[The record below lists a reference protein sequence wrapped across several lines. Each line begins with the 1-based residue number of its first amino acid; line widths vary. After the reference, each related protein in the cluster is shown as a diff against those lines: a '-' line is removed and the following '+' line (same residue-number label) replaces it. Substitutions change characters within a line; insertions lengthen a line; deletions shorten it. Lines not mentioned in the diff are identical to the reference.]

1 VVSQRARAKRS
12 RLFGE
17 PLFTCFS
24 SLPAGVDLGP
34 LVISNSSPV
43 QLRIRGPSLGLVHF
57 ARLFPAQPREFLRRV
72 AESSQTIRTSGPW
85 LAASTLGEEAHDR
98 PEGTWISVVDHGSGT
113 GEIEVALGEPGWYQV
128 RVECE
133 GRATLATELYYFE
146 AGEHELVFDPPE
158 AAELHGRLFA
168 DGAHEFFGLQVAD
181 DNGRPLARVQPI
193 RASGEFR
200 VRELGAGR
208 YRLRFGSLDEL
219 AEGRFRRE
227 IVLDVVPGENPPLE
241 VRF

>member
-1 VVSQRARAKRS
+1 MIRATA
-12 RLFGE
+12 
-17 PLFTCFS
+17 
-24 SLPAGVDLGP
+24 
-34 LVISNSSPV
+34 
-43 QLRIRGPSLGLVHF
+43 
-57 ARLFPAQPREFLRRV
+57 
-72 AESSQTIRTSGPW
+72 PW
-85 LAASTLGEEAHDR
+85 LGASTLGDEPRAR
-98 PEGTWISVVDHGSGT
+98 SEGTWLSVLDHPSGAN
-113 GEIEVALGEPGWYQV
+113 ELEVALGEPGWYQL

-133 GRATLATELYYFE
+133 GRATLATELLYFE

-158 AAELHGRLFA
+158 AAELHGRLVA
-168 DGAHEFFGLQVAD
+168 DGAREFFGLQVAD
-181 DNGRPLARVQPI
+181 EDGRPLARVQPI

-227 IVLDVVPGENPPLE
+227 LVLDVVPGENPPLE